1 MANESALFRIRK
13 AFPAWNIFKQTRIS
27 KRRILGAAACAAA
40 FALTPLPAAQAAKDG
55 YFAVTYTVALGGLP
69 LGKGNF
75 SGRVGGGAYRLKG
88 DAMLTGIAGWLF
100 DYKAYGE
107 VDGRLG
113 GNNHSPRKFGSSAS
127 DDRST
132 QIVAMRFAGGS
143 VKHLDINPPVV
154 ADQHHVTVKSSH
166 MRGVVDPMTA
176 MIITSTAK
184 NGALKPSDC
193 NRKIPVFNGRE
204 RFDLVLRFKGTA
216 QVTGNRRNT
225 YNGPVIVCQALYR
238 PIAGHRKGREEV
250 DYYVNQKDLEVWL
263 APAGN
268 TGLLIPVRMV
278 VPTPI
283 GTGVITAT
291 GFAAS
296 YDGVKHTSATR

>member
-1 MANESALFRIRK
+1 MNTRSSTSATSEHGGRLGWCAGLFQLV
-13 AFPAWNIFKQTRIS
+13 ASLWA
-27 KRRILGAAACAAA
+27 GAQWTVGYLVAPTL
-40 FALTPLPAAQAAKDG
+40 FALLDDRREA
-55 YFAVTYTVALGGLP
+55 
-69 LGKGNF
+69 
-75 SGRVGGGAYRLKG
+75 GR
-88 DAMLTGIAGWLF
+88 IAGWLF

-107 VDGRLG
+107 VDGHLG
-113 GNNHSPRKFGSSAS
+113 GDNHSPRKFRSSAS

-132 QIVAMRFAGGS
+132 QIVSMRFSGS
-143 VKHLDINPPVV
+143 RVKDMEISPPVIP
-154 ADQHHVTVKSSH
+154 DKQHVTVKAGH

-176 MIITSTAK
+176 MIITSTGK

-204 RFDLVLRFKGTA
+204 RFDLVLRFKGTS
-216 QVTGNRRNT
+216 QVSGNRRNT

-238 PIAGHRKGREEV
+238 PIAGHRKNREEI
-250 DYYVNQKDLEVWL
+250 DYYVNQKNLEVWL

-268 TGLLIPVRMV
+268 TGLLVPVRMV

-283 GTGVITAT
+283 GTGVISAT

-296 YDGVKHTSATR
+296 YDGVKHTSATQ